1 MTMVSPNLYAA
12 NFSASAFTTATDI
25 FEFTPVVDRAIILY
39 GLSVGQTT
47 DLGDAAEEVLMI
59 GLYRDA
65 TAGSTGTAA
74 TEYAYNNA
82 AASGTVQTAVVSNRG
97 TPSTGGTLIEIIPWN
112 IRIPL
117 LWVPIPEM
125 RPKFS
130 NLAAEG
136 PTSTFRLIAAPTD
149 SITVSAT
156 MWWAEV

>member
-1 MTMVSPNLYAA
+1 MSMVSPNLYAA

-25 FEFTPVVDRAIILY
+25 FEFTPVVDRAVILY
-39 GLSVGQTT
+39 ALSLGQTT
-47 DLGDAAEEVLMI
+47 DLSDAAEETLMI

-74 TEYAYNNA
+74 TEYPYNNA
-82 AASGTVQTAVVSNRG
+82 AASAANTMAVVSNRG

-117 LWVPIPEM
+117 YWVPIPEM

-130 NLAAEG
+130 NIAAEG

-149 SITVSAT
+149 SITISGT
-156 MWWAEV
+156 MWWAEI